1 MHIERLEKYFLW
13 SAFAMVAV
21 FFVAVSLSAFVWGL
35 QLPGPGGRVDPETL
49 GQTPPFDKPQLREIA
64 PGQYEADM
72 TAQTWAFLPNK
83 LDIPA
88 GATVTFKIT
97 SKDVIHGFEIPGK
110 RANVM
115 IIPGQVSTLTVTFDK
130 PGEYLYICHEYCGI
144 AHHVMFGKITVA

>member
-1 MHIERLEKYFLW
+1 MPIERLERYFLW
-13 SAFAMVAV
+13 AAGAVLAVFFATVSVSAFA
-21 FFVAVSLSAFVWGL
+21 WGL
-35 QLPGPGGRVDPETL
+35 QLPNPSGRVDPEKL
-49 GQTPPFDKPQLREIA
+49 AQTPPFDKPQLREIA
-64 PGQYEADM
+64 PGEYEADI
-72 TAQTWAFLPNK
+72 TAQTWAFLPAK
-83 LDIPA
+83 LEIPA

-115 IIPGQVSTLTVTFDK
+115 VIPGQVSSVTVKFDK